1 MKLQAVG
8 LVKQYRKIQIVGDV
22 SVAVSSGQIVGL
34 LGPNGA
40 GKTTFFHMVA
50 GLVAPN
56 RGKLLLDGEDITALP
71 MHRRA
76 RRGLSYLPQE
86 PSIFRRL
93 SVRDNLAAVLETRR
107 GLSRAKRRERVRE
120 LLYEFGLESLAGS
133 SAGVLSGGERRR
145 LEIARAVALS
155 PSFLLLDEPFAGVDP
170 IVVAGIKQL
179 VREQCEK
186 GIGVLLTDHNVRET
200 LDLCDY
206 TYVMNDGRVLAE
218 GRVEEVITDERVR
231 QIYLGESF

>member
-107 GLSRAKRRERVRE
+107 GLSRTKRRERVRE